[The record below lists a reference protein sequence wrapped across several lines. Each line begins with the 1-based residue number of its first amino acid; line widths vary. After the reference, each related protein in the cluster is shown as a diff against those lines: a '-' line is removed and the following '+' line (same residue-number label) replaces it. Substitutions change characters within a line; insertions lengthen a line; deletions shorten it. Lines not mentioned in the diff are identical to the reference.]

1 MPLVSDKTKE
11 ISRILLIL
19 IRINIISSFKVWFS
33 AFRGRPCLSHKLDGQ
48 QY

>member
-19 IRINIISSFKVWFS
+19 IRINIISSFKVWFWT
-33 AFRGRPCLSHKLDGQ
+33 FRGRPCLSHKLDGQ